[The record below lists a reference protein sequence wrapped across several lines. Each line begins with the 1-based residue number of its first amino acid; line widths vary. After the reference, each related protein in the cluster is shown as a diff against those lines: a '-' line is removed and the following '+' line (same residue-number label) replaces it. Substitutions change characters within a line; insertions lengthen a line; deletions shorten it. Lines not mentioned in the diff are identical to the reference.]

1 MVFAVQKLRNEII
14 TSDVFWVES
23 RDNFHILI
31 VIEEDKSC
39 GKKDALYVILGTKH
53 PCLKPAT

>member
-14 TSDVFWVES
+14 TSDVLWVES

-31 VIEEDKSC
+31 VIEEDKSRS
-39 GKKDALYVILGTKH
+39 KKM
-53 PCLKPAT
+53 PCM